1 MKELKTHFL
10 RIFLALLVLGAAS
23 ACDSVDDDR
32 IPVMPVQITFNTIAE
47 WNIYGVG
54 GAMDYRR
61 FIRDERIPANYPYTA
76 MTYTGFGGVLLTCDV
91 LGNPMAFDL
100 ACPVERKQSV
110 RVQINRDEYVAE
122 CPVCHSTYDVFS
134 RPGTPLSGPAANDGY
149 ALRRYR
155 VGPSQGGAYML
166 ISN

>member
-1 MKELKTHFL
+1 MEKLKKYFTRFFVML
-10 RIFLALLVLGAAS
+10 TILPVFAG
-23 ACDSVDDDR
+23 CDSVNDDR
-32 IPVMPVQITFNTIAE
+32 VPVRPVQIAFGTVAE

-54 GAMDYRR
+54 GALDYRR

-76 MTYTGFGGVLLTCDV
+76 NTFTGFGGVLLTCDV
-91 LGNPMAFDL
+91 LGNPKAFDL
-100 ACPVERKQSV
+100 SCPVECKQTV
-110 RVQINRDEYVAE
+110 RVEVNTDEYVAE

-134 RPGTPLSGPAANDGY
+134 LPGTPLSGPAADKGY